1 MNRTLICLVPV
12 IFLLFVG
19 LFLWMQQPTDN
30 KTTAS
35 SETNSLKPLQPKPE
49 KKFEVIPEDQ
59 RDQVQAPK
67 KYTSRFGPLPKSLQG
82 VPIPDALA
90 VDENGNLIVQP
101 TLRHLFN
108 FFLTTVGEEP
118 LEQVIA
124 RIEEYIKGQLEPPA
138 EGQALEIFFR
148 FVEMKKAIIDLQQTL
163 AADFQASE
171 EQVNYRYHF
180 EEARA
185 IQRNFLG
192 DEVYEIFFADKE
204 KMDNYMMDLV
214 DIQKNPDLTAD
225 EKKAKLIEIERQLPE
240 QARLRRE
247 ENRIYE
253 NLNSSIAAAR
263 ESGASE
269 DEIFQMRS
277 EVLGPEKAERFRKAD
292 AKQAVWNDRVN
303 GYRSRR
309 DEILNSADTLS
320 ETDKAHAIDALRK
333 ELFSGTELIRID
345 TIDRMDQQK

>member
-1 MNRTLICLVPV
+1 MKRSILFLVPV
-12 IFLLFVG
+12 ILLLG
-19 LFLWMQQPTDN
+19 LYLWLQQSPQTD
-30 KTTAS
+30 TTATS
-35 SETNSLKPLQPKPE
+35 RTNDLKPIQAKPE
-49 KKFEVIPEDQ
+49 KKFEVIPEEQ
-59 RDQVQAPK
+59 RDQVKAPIE
-67 KYTSRFGPLPKSLQG
+67 YTSRFGPLPRSLEG

-90 VDENGNLIVQP
+90 VDEDGNLIVQS

-124 RIEEYIKGQLEPPA
+124 RIEEYIKNQLQPPA

-163 AADFQASE
+163 ATDFQASE
-171 EQVNYRYHF
+171 EQINYRYHF

-185 IQRNFLG
+185 IQRSFLG

-204 KMDNYMMDLV
+204 KMDNYMMDLL
-214 DIQKNPDLTAD
+214 DIQKDPDLTQE
-225 EKKAKLIEIERQLPE
+225 EKQAKLMEIEQQLPE

-247 ENRIYE
+247 ENRTYE
-253 NLNSSIAAAR
+253 NLNASIKSAR

-277 EVLGPEKAERFRKAD
+277 EVLGPEKAERFRQAD
-292 AKQAVWNDRVN
+292 AKQAVWKGRVN
-303 GYRSRR
+303 EYRVRR
-309 DEILNSADTLS
+309 DEILNSQYTLS
-320 ETDKAHAIDALRK
+320 ETDKAHAIDALRQ
-333 ELFSGTELIRID
+333 ELFSGTELIRIE